1 MSDLTALLEREASAE
16 IESILAEARSRA
28 AAMVAEARA
37 EAEQILVQRR
47 RSAEGQRE
55 AALVRARSAAAL
67 EASALRLQAQHAALE
82 GVFEDVRVRLA
93 GLPGDA
99 KVYSTVIERMLAEA
113 LDSLGAS
120 NAAAVVVAPS
130 DVALAQKAL
139 ATLGHNLPVEA
150 DPSVTLGVRVRSKR
164 RSAVEN
170 SLLARLA
177 ALEGELAAEV
187 SRLLFA
193 GGGALPARTAEA

>member
-1 MSDLTALLEREASAE
+1 MSELTALLEREASAE

-28 AAMVAEARA
+28 AASVADARA
-37 EAEQILVQRR
+37 EAEQILAQRR
-47 RSAEGQRE
+47 RSAEVQRD

-67 EASALRLQAQHAALE
+67 EASALKLQAQHAALE
-82 GVFEDVRVRLA
+82 GVFEDVRGQLA

-99 KVYSTVIERMLAEA
+99 KAYAAVLQRMLAEA
-113 LDSLGAS
+113 LDSLGVS
-120 NAAAVVVAPS
+120 NAAAVMVAPS
-130 DVALAQKAL
+130 DVAVAQAAL
-139 ATLGHNLPVEA
+139 AALGHDLPVVAEA
-150 DPSVTLGVRVRSKR
+150 GVSLGVRVQSKS

-193 GGGALPARTAEA
+193 SDAAAPADA